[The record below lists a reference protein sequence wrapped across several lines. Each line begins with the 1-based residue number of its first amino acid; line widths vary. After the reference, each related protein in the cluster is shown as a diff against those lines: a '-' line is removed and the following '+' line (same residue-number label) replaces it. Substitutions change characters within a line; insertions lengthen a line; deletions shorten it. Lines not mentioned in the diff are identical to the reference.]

1 MLMFT
6 IEGGGL
12 TLAERRTLLDWTLLG
27 AAHDPGVADV
37 NALGGEVQS
46 FAVIPDRAKLSAA
59 GLTFRQSPM
68 RSSATTATTVGPDD
82 RRRGG

>member
-1 MLMFT
+1 
-6 IEGGGL
+6 
-12 TLAERRTLLDWTLLG
+12 
-27 AAHDPGVADV
+27 
-37 NALGGEVQS
+37 VQS

-82 RRRGG
+82 RRRGALIVRAEGAVKRRMISVNRTADATASCCACATSPKCASMR